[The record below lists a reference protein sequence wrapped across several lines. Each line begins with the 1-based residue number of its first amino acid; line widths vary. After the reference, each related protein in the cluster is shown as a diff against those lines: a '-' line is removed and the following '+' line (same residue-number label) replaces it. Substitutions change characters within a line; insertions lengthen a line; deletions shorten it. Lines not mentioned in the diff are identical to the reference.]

1 MEKKFIYVVVRIAD
15 EWYEEGKCAAKFDNY
30 KDTLEYLQK
39 RKLSTLIE
47 KLNFLE
53 SIKDTLR
60 TYGKDDNIVDM
71 IVSYY

>member
-15 EWYEEGKCAAKFDNY
+15 EWYEEGKCSAQFDNY

-39 RKLSTLIE
+39 KKLSTLIE

-53 SIKDTLR
+53 GIKDTLR
-60 TYGKDDNIVDM
+60 TYGEDDNIVDI